1 MKDTPTRRGGGAPL
15 GATPKQRR
23 YIRRLL
29 GGYVRGIAWR
39 HGSPVFARPEDAVCY
54 ALARA
59 ALTKG
64 SRVGMPRSAREAHE
78 WIDLLKAAAAA
89 DYARTEEGLAV
100 VALARLPE
108 HADWRR
114 KALAPLAV
122 RYAYPDPGWLDGLN
136 TAIADARDRLP
147 DLQPRQEYGYAKS
160 VDVDPVLFRSQVVD
174 PLFRSGSAG
183 SESTGDVE
191 GRTA

>member
-1 MKDTPTRRGGGAPL
+1 MMAGQAHSTE
-15 GATPKQRR
+15 ATPKQRR

-39 HGSPVFARPEDAVCY
+39 HGSPVFACPEDAVCY

-78 WIDLLKAAAAA
+78 WIDLLKPAAAA
-89 DYARTEEGLAV
+89 DYARTDGGLAV
-100 VALARLPE
+100 IALARLPE
-108 HADWRR
+108 YAEWRR
-114 KALAPLAV
+114 QALAPLAT
-122 RYAYPDPGWLDGLN
+122 RYGYPSPGWLDKLN

-147 DLQPRQEYGYAKS
+147 DLQPRQESGYAKS
-160 VDVDPVLFRSQVVD
+160 VDVDPVLFRSQIVD
-174 PLFRSGSAG
+174 PHFRRSSAG
-183 SESTGDVE
+183 G
-191 GRTA
+191 GKGTAA